1 MTLRKLRN
9 LLEFYKRIAFFNF
22 LCSLLIAFLIDI
34 ESAFYY
40 FIGIGFLLG
49 FGIYEIQN
57 KKYYLFYS
65 NNGLSKI
72 KLILFGF
79 GFNLIVGISFLALFR
94 LFENVYYFRNR

>member
-40 FIGIGFLLG
+40 FIGIGFLLSIAI
-49 FGIYEIQN
+49 FELRNKQN
-57 KKYYLFYS
+57 YLFYS
-65 NNGLSKI
+65 NNGISKAL
-72 KLILFGF
+72 LIIQSFIFNFLFGI
-79 GFNLIVGISFLALFR
+79 LIRIVIR
-94 LFENVYYFRNR
+94 YIQNVYYFRNR